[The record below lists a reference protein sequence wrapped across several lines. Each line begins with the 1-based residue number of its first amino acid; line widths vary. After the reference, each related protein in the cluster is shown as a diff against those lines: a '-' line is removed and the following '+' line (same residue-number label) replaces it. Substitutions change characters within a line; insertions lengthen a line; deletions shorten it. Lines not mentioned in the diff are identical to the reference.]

1 MTTKR
6 ELYICHQYLNFPVK
20 NGAAMRKVRIRVGDQ
35 VVRLFDIEWA
45 EGDVDF
51 WAFTDISEFKD
62 EQLIVEIVETEK
74 KAPLD
79 NIRPSTSNS
88 ENLLAIIHSDK
99 VEGAEDLYKEKCR
112 PQFHFTSR
120 RGWINDPNGLVFY
133 KGVYHLFYQHNPY
146 GRQWG
151 NMHWG
156 HATSKNLVQW
166 EELSD
171 VLYPD
176 EMGTMF
182 SGSGL
187 VDWQNSSDLKRG
199 PNEPLICLY
208 TAAGEYADPKVP
220 FTQCLMFSH
229 DGAQSWHKY
238 ENNPV
243 LPPVASGSRDPAV
256 IWNPEFQQWMMVL
269 YIGKNKERENNNQH
283 FALFRS
289 KNLKE
294 WERIQDL
301 FFPGTGECG
310 ECFPI
315 ALDEDVEQI
324 RWVFWTADGYYLI
337 GKFDGNKFIP
347 ETEILKSTYSAVRC
361 EKSIGLNFRG
371 GYAAQT
377 WNDIPPEDGR
387 RIQIAW
393 LADDIPDMP
402 FNQQMTFPVEL
413 TLLSTESGLR
423 LRSWPVKEI
432 ELLYQQK
439 RVIQNIELS
448 DTPTILPTDEHDL
461 LDILVEIEV
470 EDKSEF
476 ELNLRGISLIYDA
489 EKQKLSCLDRTTC
502 LKPVAGKIKL
512 RVLLDRASVEIY
524 AADGLV
530 YIPISV
536 VPNES
541 EKSCFVYFPRGKG
554 AVKELHI
561 FKLNSSWAN

>member
-1 MTTKR
+1 
-6 ELYICHQYLNFPVK
+6 
-20 NGAAMRKVRIRVGDQ
+20 
-35 VVRLFDIEWA
+35 
-45 EGDVDF
+45 
-51 WAFTDISEFKD
+51 
-62 EQLIVEIVETEK
+62 
-74 KAPLD
+74 
-79 NIRPSTSNS
+79 
-88 ENLLAIIHSDK
+88 
-99 VEGAEDLYKEKCR
+99 
-112 PQFHFTSR
+112 
-120 RGWINDPNGLVFY
+120 
-133 KGVYHLFYQHNPY
+133 
-146 GRQWG
+146 
-151 NMHWG
+151 
-156 HATSKNLVQW
+156 
-166 EELSD
+166 
-171 VLYPD
+171 
-176 EMGTMF
+176 
-182 SGSGL
+182 
-187 VDWQNSSDLKRG
+187 
-199 PNEPLICLY
+199 
-208 TAAGEYADPKVP
+208 
-220 FTQCLMFSH
+220 MFSH
-229 DGAQSWHKY
+229 DGAQSWQKY

-243 LPPVASGSRDPAV
+243 LPLVASGSRDPAV

-413 TLLSTESGLR
+413 TLLSTENGPR

-461 LDILVEIEV
+461 LDILIEIEV

-489 EKQKLSCLDRTTC
+489 EKQKLSCLDRTTY